1 VISIISVFGVAF
13 GTMTLVVVL
22 SVFNG
27 LEDLIRSLYST
38 FDPQIKI
45 SVVKGKAFQ
54 ADEAFLKKVKSV
66 DGVDLVTEVIE
77 DWAHLTYRGDE
88 KLVKVKGVSSNF
100 IQQQRMDSMIVEG
113 NFKLRNGE
121 QMFAIVGRG
130 IQAQLMISLNDELG
144 FLTLRYPVL
153 KDKSHPNT
161 DDPTKYYDN
170 QKVIKPGA
178 IFAIEKQYD
187 DNYIFVPLEFAEELM
202 DYGTKRTSLEIKT
215 KPGFEVDDVRDNL
228 RELLGP
234 SFQVLNSDEQ
244 HSSLLKAIKVEKL
257 FMYITFSIIL
267 GIASLNILF
276 SLTML
281 AIEKKK
287 DVAILFSIG
296 ASRKFIRKVFLNI
309 GVLIAVIG
317 AAVGLILGFLTCF
330 IQQQFG
336 LVSMGMETSIVEA
349 YPVKMQLSDFVFA
362 AITIFIITFAIS
374 YRPASAA
381 SRFDIRENLK

>member
-1 VISIISVFGVAF
+1 
-13 GTMTLVVVL
+13 MTLVVVL

-54 ADEAFLKKVKSV
+54 VDEAFLKKIKSV
-66 DGVDLVTEVIE
+66 QGVDLITEVIE

-88 KLVKVKGVSSNF
+88 KLVKIKGVTSNF

-113 NFKLRNGE
+113 DFKLKQGE

-202 DYGTKRTSLEIKT
+202 DYGNKRTSLEIKI
-215 KPGFEVDDVRDNL
+215 KQGFEVDEVRDDL
-228 RELLGP
+228 RKLLGP

-244 HSSLLKAIKVEKL
+244 HSSLLRAIKVEKL

-317 AAVGLILGFLTCF
+317 AIIGLILGFLTCF
-330 IQQQFG
+330 AQQQFG
-336 LVSMGMETSIVEA
+336 LVSMGMETSVVEA

-362 AITIFIITFAIS
+362 AITILIITFSIS